1 MKVLNFKKVK
11 NVIKKHRKICI
22 SSLLLAIAAIA
33 YLITRMLKSYI
44 YIYILMGGLGNQMYM
59 YAFGHIFERE
69 TGNKMLYD
77 LTWLDYSDNKHSQKN
92 MLKYFNIDLPIATD
106 KDIKKV
112 LVGNTI
118 AINQKY
124 FSLKT
129 IYLGGKKYTKRPK
142 NITIMKNKYPND
154 NYKKIFRKAKF
165 NNLILQTMPTNVKY
179 LNKYRQELLEKF
191 TLREKLDAKNQ
202 AMLEKI
208 KSHKNSV
215 SIHIRRGDYLKYNVY
230 NVLDINYYQEAM
242 AKFANMED
250 LHFFVFSNDIP
261 WVKKNIKFA
270 ASHTFVD
277 INDELSGYKDMWLMK
292 HCKHNIIA
300 NSTFS
305 WWGAWLNE
313 NPDKIVVEPL
323 CWFTTSCSKR
333 ETQDPEDWEII
344 DNSEYVKSV
353 NEQLAKQ
360 NDEK

>member
-1 MKVLNFKKVK
+1 MMKVLDFKKVK
-11 NVIKKHRKICI
+11 NAIKKHRKICI

-33 YLITRMLKSYI
+33 YLITRMLRSYI
-44 YIYILMGGLGNQMYM
+44 YIYMLSGGLGNQMYM
-59 YAFGHIFERE
+59 YSFGHIFERE

-77 LTWLDYSDNKHSQKN
+77 LSYYNYTDPRSHSKS
-92 MLKYFNIDLPIATD
+92 MLQHFNIDLPIASQEQVEEVL
-106 KDIKKV
+106 KNRPVVFKK
-112 LVGNTI
+112 GGDTEYHNT
-118 AINQKY
+118 
-124 FSLKT
+124 L
-129 IYLGGKKYTKRPK
+129 YLGGQKMEIPANAKIVLGK
-142 NITIMKNKYPND
+142 NS
-154 NYKKIFRKAKF
+154 YKKMFKRAKRRNAIFH
-165 NNLILQTMPTNVKY
+165 IMPTNVKY

-215 SIHIRRGDYLKYNVY
+215 SIHIRRGDYLKINTF

-242 AKFANMED
+242 AKFAGMED

-261 WVKKNIKFA
+261 WVKENIKFTA
-270 ASHTFVD
+270 PHTFVD
-277 INDELSGYKDMWLMK
+277 INDELNGYKDMWLMK

-313 NPDKIVVEPL
+313 NSDKIVVEPL
-323 CWFTTSCSKR
+323 CWSTGSCNKR
-333 ETQDPEDWEII
+333 KTQDPEDWEII
-344 DNSEYVKSV
+344 DNSAYVKRL